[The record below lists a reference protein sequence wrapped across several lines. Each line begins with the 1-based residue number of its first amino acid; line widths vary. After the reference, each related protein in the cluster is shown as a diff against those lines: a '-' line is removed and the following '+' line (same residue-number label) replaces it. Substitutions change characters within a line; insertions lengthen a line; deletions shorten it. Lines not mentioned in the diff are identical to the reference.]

1 MSAKTMV
8 LADLPELYP
17 GSTRP
22 GIEKVLQIL
31 DQQPADDGSGL
42 SVASALMPIVP
53 GISARLADLDGGQ
66 VSEYLRVLRGAATFV
81 LQIWTIDANPPSYAS
96 VKTAVEAI
104 EG

>member
-8 LADLPELYP
+8 LADLPELCP
-17 GSTRP
+17 GTTRP
-22 GIEKVLQIL
+22 GIERVLQIL
-31 DQQPADDGSGL
+31 DQQPATDRSGL

-53 GISARLADLDGGQ
+53 GISARLSDLSGDE
-66 VSEYLRVLRGAATFV
+66 VDDYLRVLRGAATFV
-81 LQIWTIDANPPSYAS
+81 LQLWTTNGRAPRYAS

>member
-22 GIEKVLQIL
+22 GIEKVLQVL
-31 DQQPADDGSGL
+31 DQRPAEDGGGL

-53 GISARLADLDGGQ
+53 GISARLADLSGDDVGD
-66 VSEYLRVLRGAATFV
+66 YLRVLRGAATFV
-81 LQIWTIDANPPSYAS
+81 LQIWTHKADPPSYAT

-104 EG
+104 DG